1 MGKFLVRLTIIVV
14 SSYYLLSYIVAHFC
28 GIDILDYSITICFEL
43 CVVVY
48 SFSEGKYHCKYI
60 KWTMLS
66 VLMCDCICHLQYFI
80 NFLSVNEQN
89 ILLIVILSSGMGI
102 SLIKALNHFWK
113 VSKWKCKRKKL
124 YGNIGDNSKL
134 Q

>member
-1 MGKFLVRLTIIVV
+1 MGKFLVRLTIVIV
-14 SSYYLLSYIVAHFC
+14 SSYYLLSYIIAQVF
-28 GIDILDYSITICFEL
+28 GVDILRYSTNLLFEL
-43 CVVVY
+43 CVVIY

-66 VLMCDCICHLQYFI
+66 VFLCDFVSHLQFFT
-80 NFLSVNEQN
+80 NFLSINEHN
-89 ILLIVILSSGMGI
+89 LLCIVLLASGMGI
-102 SLIKALNHFWK
+102 SLIKALNHFWI
-113 VSKWKCKRKKL
+113 VNRLMSKKQKL